1 MSSVTTIPR
10 GWDATDIPD
19 LTGKQFLITG
29 GTSGIGKETA
39 RELARAGAH
48 VTITA
53 RNAAKGAATVAEIA
67 RDRVDY
73 KLLDLADLSSVR
85 NFAKEFTSPIDVLI
99 LNAGVMATPFSLTKD
114 KFEMQ
119 MGTNHLGHFALTGL
133 LQKQIKH
140 RVVAVSSQMHRTA
153 RIGNFLPDVYVPCE
167 VCHGARYNR
176 ETLEVHYKGK
186 TIAQVLDMPIEEAS
200 KFFESVPAIARF
212 LTTLCDVGLGYV
224 RLGQSAPTLSGGEAQ
239 RVKLATEL
247 QRRSTGRTIYV
258 LDEPTTG
265 LHFEDVRKLL
275 LVLNRLVDT
284 GNTVI
289 VIEHNLDVIKSADW
303 VIDLG
308 PEGGSGG
315 GLVVAEG
322 RPEDI
327 VKNSKSYTGKFLAQV
342 LKK

>member
-53 RNAAKGAATVAEIA
+53 RNPAKGAATVAEIA
-67 RDRVDY
+67 RDRVDF

-153 RIGNFLPDVYVPCE
+153 RIGNFTINDLRNKAKGIGAYNPWSAYAYSKLANLLFIHELERRQMRKNWNLEAVAAHPGYADTNLVTGASVQDRAGALANAMFAQSAERGALPTLCAATYPGLY
-167 VCHGARYNR
+167 GASYIGPDGF
-176 ETLEVHYKGK
+176 LEMRGFPKL
-186 TIAQVLDMPIEEAS
+186 TRAA
-200 KFFESVPAIARF
+200 AIAYDQRLAKDLWSVSEE
-212 LTTLCDVGLGYV
+212 LTGVTWG
-224 RLGQSAPTLSGGEAQ
+224 
-239 RVKLATEL
+239 
-247 QRRSTGRTIYV
+247 
-258 LDEPTTG
+258 
-265 LHFEDVRKLL
+265 
-275 LVLNRLVDT
+275 
-284 GNTVI
+284 
-289 VIEHNLDVIKSADW
+289 
-303 VIDLG
+303 
-308 PEGGSGG
+308 
-315 GLVVAEG
+315 
-322 RPEDI
+322 
-327 VKNSKSYTGKFLAQV
+327 
-342 LKK
+342 

>member
-19 LTGKQFLITG
+19 LTGKRFLITG

-67 RDRVDY
+67 RDRVDF

-85 NFAKEFTSPIDVLI
+85 AFAKEFTSPIDVLI

-133 LQKQIKH
+133 IQKQIKH

-153 RIGNFLPDVYVPCE
+153 RIGNFTADDLRDKAKGIGAYNPWSAYAYSKLANLLFIHELERRQMRNKWNLEAVAAHPGYADTNLVAGASVQDRAGALANAMFAQSAERGALPTLCAATYPGLY
-167 VCHGARYNR
+167 GASYIGPDGF
-176 ETLEVHYKGK
+176 LEMRGFPKL
-186 TIAQVLDMPIEEAS
+186 TRAA
-200 KFFESVPAIARF
+200 AIAYDQRLAKDLWSVSEE
-212 LTTLCDVGLGYV
+212 LTGVTWG
-224 RLGQSAPTLSGGEAQ
+224 
-239 RVKLATEL
+239 
-247 QRRSTGRTIYV
+247 
-258 LDEPTTG
+258 
-265 LHFEDVRKLL
+265 
-275 LVLNRLVDT
+275 
-284 GNTVI
+284 
-289 VIEHNLDVIKSADW
+289 
-303 VIDLG
+303 
-308 PEGGSGG
+308 
-315 GLVVAEG
+315 
-322 RPEDI
+322 
-327 VKNSKSYTGKFLAQV
+327 
-342 LKK
+342 